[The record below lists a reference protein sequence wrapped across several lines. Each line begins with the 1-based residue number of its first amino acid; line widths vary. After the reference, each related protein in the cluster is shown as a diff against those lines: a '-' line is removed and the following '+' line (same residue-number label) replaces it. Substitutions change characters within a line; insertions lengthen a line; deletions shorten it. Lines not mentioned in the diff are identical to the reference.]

1 MNKKTALTGRTRYLL
16 MTALFSAISVV
27 LMYLEFSIPFLIPEF
42 IKMDFS
48 DLPGLIASFSM
59 GPLYGLQVVVIKNLL
74 HLPVSMTG
82 GVGELSN
89 AILSAI
95 FVVTAGLVYRFRHS
109 RRGALIGST
118 AGALAMALL
127 SVPSNYFIIYPIY
140 YRILPEETVLGFYQA
155 ILPFVGSILQSL
167 LLFNLPFTFAKGMVN
182 TLLAFL
188 IYKHISPFIKGKA
201 ENT

>member
-1 MNKKTALTGRTRYLL
+1 
-16 MTALFSAISVV
+16 
-27 LMYLEFSIPFLIPEF
+27 MYLEFSIPFLIPEF

-82 GVGELSN
+82 GIGELSN
-89 AILSAI
+89 AILSAV
-95 FVVTAGLVYRFRHS
+95 FVVTAGVVYRFCHS
-109 RRGALIGST
+109 RRGALLGST
-118 AGALAMALL
+118 AGAFAMAIL
-127 SVPSNYFIIYPIY
+127 SVPSNYFIVYPIY

-155 ILPFVGSILQSL
+155 ILPFVQSIFQSL
-167 LLFNLPFTFAKGMVN
+167 LLFNMPFTFAKGMLN

-201 ENT
+201 VDSEHHD